1 MTSLLKT
8 DFEPKFNPACKAQH
22 KSNIQRRIN
31 QKIIE
36 EQIKAIFNMKDN
48 AFSDINSESII
59 DENVKEKE
67 AKSKKA
73 FEEEAN
79 SIREAEF
86 QIKKIIDITFREC
99 ILTRVINQEESTNES
114 CSKANPS
121 SFNFPLEEQSHD
133 SIYSPFNE
141 KKLIGF
147 SPKVLIKAF
156 YKTLDC
162 YIRMSKERVF
172 DENYTYQLLYDRL
185 YICTSSP
192 SSEEK
197 KHKMEEL
204 ISSNWKS
211 INGLFE
217 VAESLLEA
225 FLEGSD
231 YFNKVFNKEIEK
243 VNFEYK
249 INLNFKLLSMKFF
262 IHHFIIRNKIL
273 YVRYITKLYIN

>member
-1 MTSLLKT
+1 MTSIFKT
-8 DFEPKFNPACKAQH
+8 SSEPQFNPLCKAQH

-36 EQIKAIFNMKDN
+36 EQIKAIFNMKDSVFMDN
-48 AFSDINSESII
+48 NSESII
-59 DENVKEKE
+59 EENVKEKE

-99 ILTRVINQEESTNES
+99 ILTRVINQENNINDSS
-114 CSKANPS
+114 IKANPS
-121 SFNFPLEEQSHD
+121 LFSYPIDSQASD
-133 SIYSPFNE
+133 SIFHTFNE
-141 KKLIGF
+141 KKLLAY

-162 YIRMSKERVF
+162 FIRMSKERVF
-172 DENYTYQLLYDRL
+172 DESYTYQLLYDRF
-185 YICTSSP
+185 YSC
-192 SSEEK
+192 
-197 KHKMEEL
+197 
-204 ISSNWKS
+204 ISSTSEDIKVKRIEEFISSQWKT
-211 INGLFE
+211 INGMFE
-217 VAESLLEA
+217 IAEALLEA
-225 FLEGSD
+225 ILEGSD

-243 VNFEYK
+243 ITNEFK
-249 INLNFKLLSMKFF
+249 IKLNFKLLSLKFF

-273 YVRYITKLYIN
+273 YVR

>member
-1 MTSLLKT
+1 MTSIIKT
-8 DFEPKFNPACKAQH
+8 NSEPQFNSLCKAQQ
-22 KSNIQRRIN
+22 KTNIQRRIN

-36 EQIKAIFNMKDN
+36 EQIKAIFNMKEN
-48 AFSDINSESII
+48 AFTDINSESII
-59 DENVKEKE
+59 EENVKDKE

-99 ILTRVINQEESTNES
+99 ILTRVISQETNAADS
-114 CSKANPS
+114 FAKANPS
-121 SFNFPLEEQSHD
+121 SFSYPIESQASD
-133 SIYSPFNE
+133 SVFHTFNE
-141 KKLIGF
+141 KKLLGY

-162 YIRMSKERVF
+162 FIRMSKERVF
-172 DENYTYQLLYDRL
+172 DESYTYQLLYDRFYSCIFCL
-185 YICTSSP
+185 TEDLKIQR
-192 SSEEK
+192 
-197 KHKMEEL
+197 MEEL
-204 ISSNWKS
+204 ISSQWKT
-211 INGLFE
+211 INGMFE
-217 VAESLLEA
+217 IIEALLEA

-243 VNFEYK
+243 ITNEYK
-249 INLNFKLLSMKFF
+249 IKLNFKLLSLKFF

-273 YVRYITKLYIN
+273 YVR